1 MRFGVVGLLEGIG
14 NLQERRLG
22 KRKNAGNVLLLTDIE
37 GL

>member
-14 NLQERRLG
+14 NLQGDLV
-22 KRKNAGNVLLLTDIE
+22 RKNAGNVLLLTDIE